1 MLNKKLIFLIF
12 LSLYSL
18 SNQLL
23 LFSDESTLYFNQT
36 KSYELNLKDLLKNN
50 GDSILNSPIIIS
62 VHNKNETFTGL
73 KLLSKLNSNPSLDSF
88 DYSDTI
94 GINGIYSISYSP
106 CELNYETDK
115 IYINILSKKDA
126 ITSYKID
133 INNLDNSLFETICTN
148 NPRKDLNIKT
158 LLYPGLT
165 QTYKGVAQ
173 FGGKNGDKEVLN
185 DLYILRQNNTWIK
198 YDPKNNDNIKPSP
211 RYGMGIISF
220 DSGDYIMVYGG
231 KNEKNEYQ
239 NDLWIFDVEN
249 EKWYLIGKAE
259 EITNFPVNTF
269 LPSLTLIENKGIIFG
284 FGNTDPNYD
293 NIYIFDIYMLR
304 RILQI
309 YKDASD
315 KIKNEILS
323 NLIKVY
329 PNKGAISIRYGLS
342 IEQIEEDKIML
353 FGGYDSKT
361 NQVTDKCELLNLE
374 KLPNIKL
381 TDCSDRNKP
390 SARAFHSTIKYGPT
404 ILLFGGEKSPTEF
417 YSDIYKFISHTRNW
431 IKLDMEEESKILK
444 MFSSKMFYNYLEGSF
459 SDKPIIISSDYN
471 YVLRLS
477 FVRCN
482 DKGEMLSSKFC
493 LPCSLGYVLENSVCT
508 PCMEGQY
515 FDYQKYNYFSSKCE
529 TCPSGTYSNRRG
541 GTGLSGCRLCPYDS
555 YNNKTGQM
563 YCEHCPKDKTCLI
576 GSTLPMEYLDI
587 KEEDIENSVAYLK
600 YENYPDFSNQKQ
612 VFKHATFAAG
622 LTILIGFASLV
633 SLIIFISY
641 LCCKKST
648 LTFLYKL
655 DFIPLTGGNLKKSN
669 GGLITI
675 IYSILI
681 SSLSVAFILRYIFW
695 NDIIEVSSLDTSK
708 ATNRKELMS
717 SIVLELDVFGEYLPC
732 IDENDE
738 NIKEKDDKENNNN
751 NNENELN
758 SNNDNNNTSLV
769 EGKCSPDI
777 LFGKNGNYSY
787 FGDERNNYFSC
798 ISINEKQCRIKF
810 IDENC
815 EPELKNLN
823 SLNFHIKNSKTYIS
837 LYKWV
842 LKNYWDAT
850 LHNANS
856 AKMPGYSFAE
866 GIFKANDDITKMK
879 YVFKGDNT
887 PSIISLS
894 MSSLYYSI
902 ESDDSFSGYRISF
915 LNYQRNELKNEYS
928 FNSNDGGVKL
938 DFEFVVNPNS
948 NIVNVTKDISL
959 LDFFAFLL
967 GILAGFA
974 FLSRV
979 TKHILEK
986 CNFLNYTS
994 DNFVILQEENPP
1006 SIELGIQKIE
1016 KIEKEN

>member
-1 MLNKKLIFLIF
+1 MPNKTLFFLIF
-12 LSLYSL
+12 ISIYSL

-23 LFSDESTLYFNQT
+23 LFSDESQLLFNQT
-36 KSYELNLKDLLKNN
+36 KSYELNLKDLLKKH

-73 KLLSKLNSNPSLDSF
+73 KLLSKLNSSPSLTSF
-88 DYSDTI
+88 DYSDLI

-115 IYINILSKKDA
+115 IYINILSQKDA

-133 INNLDNSLFETICTN
+133 INNLDSSIFETICTN

-173 FGGKNGDKEVLN
+173 FGGKNGEKEVLN
-185 DLYILRQNNTWIK
+185 DLYILYQNNTWIK
-198 YDPKNNDNIKPSP
+198 VEPKDNVKLKPSP

-231 KNEKNEYQ
+231 KNEKGEYQ

-259 EITNFPVNTF
+259 EITNFPVNSF
-269 LPSLTLIENKGIIFG
+269 LPSLSLIENKGIILA
-284 FGNTDPNYD
+284 FGNVELNYD
-293 NIYIFDIYMLR
+293 NLYAFDIYMLR

-309 YKDASD
+309 YKDSPD

-329 PNKGAISIRYGLS
+329 PNKGKISLRYGLS
-342 IEQIEEDKIML
+342 IEQIEEDKVMF

-361 NQVTDKCELLNLE
+361 NKVTDKCELLNLE
-374 KLPNIKL
+374 KLPNIEL
-381 TDCSDRNKP
+381 TSCSDRNKP

-417 YSDIYKFISHTRNW
+417 YSDIYKFICHTKNW
-431 IKLDMEEESKILK
+431 IKLDAEEESKILK
-444 MFSSKMFYNYLEGSF
+444 MYSSKMFYNYLEGSF
-459 SDKPIIISSDYN
+459 SDKPIIINSDYN
-471 YVLRLS
+471 YFLRLS

-482 DKGEMLSSKFC
+482 NKGEMSSSKFC
-493 LPCSLGYVLENSVCT
+493 LPCSMGYVLENSQCT
-508 PCMEGQY
+508 PCMEGHY
-515 FDYQKYNYFSSKCE
+515 FDYQKLNYFSSKCE
-529 TCPSGTYSNRRG
+529 ACPSGTYSNRRG
-541 GTGLSGCRLCPYDS
+541 GTGLSGCRLCPYDTF
-555 YNNKTGQM
+555 NNKTGQI
-563 YCEHCPKDKTCLI
+563 YCEHCPEDKTCLI
-576 GSTLPMEYLDI
+576 GSTMPLEYQDI

-612 VFKHATFAAG
+612 VFKYATFTAG
-622 LTILIGFASLV
+622 LVILLGFTSLV
-633 SLIIFISY
+633 SLIIFICY
-641 LCCKKST
+641 LCNRKSI

-681 SSLSVAFILRYIFW
+681 SSLSVAFILRYIYW

-708 ATNRKELMS
+708 AANRKELMS

-732 IDENDE
+732 VD
-738 NIKEKDDKENNNN
+738 EKDEDKNND
-751 NNENELN
+751 
-758 SNNDNNNTSLV
+758 DNNNKNNEINNSSSLI
-769 EGKCSPDI
+769 EGKCSSDI
-777 LFGKNGNYSY
+777 IFGKNGNYSY
-787 FGDERNNYFSC
+787 FGNDRNNYFSC

-810 IDENC
+810 VDENC

-823 SLNFHIKNSKTYIS
+823 SLNIHIKNPKAYIS

-842 LKNYWDAT
+842 LKNYWDTT
-850 LHNANS
+850 LLNANS

-866 GIFKANDDITKMK
+866 GIFKANDDITKLK
-879 YVFKGDNT
+879 YVFKGDSI
-887 PSIISLS
+887 PSVISLS
-894 MSSLYYSI
+894 LSSLYYSI
-902 ESDDSFSGYRISF
+902 ESDDSFSGHRISF

-928 FNSNDGGVKL
+928 FNTNDGGAKL

-979 TKHILEK
+979 TKHVLEK

-994 DNFVILQEENPP
+994 DNFIVLQEENPQ

-1016 KIEKEN
+1016 KEN